1 MINLS
6 KVRKAPR
13 KAAARG
19 CAPHRLTKRLTCGL
33 LLLPLRRQLLHTRQ
47 QCCSRVS
54 GAHDVPAAAGVHFVC
69 GRHAVAEAV
78 AVFTR
83 RIQRVSA
90 DVRRAA
96 AAYADASQ
104 RLEEA
109 RTHAR

>member
-1 MINLS
+1 MINLN
-6 KVRKAPR
+6 KVRKAPQAR
-13 KAAARG
+13 QPRAAVL
-19 CAPHRLTKRLTCGL
+19 LTAHLCGL

-54 GAHDVPAAAGVHFVC
+54 GAHGVPAAAGVHFVC

-83 RIQRVSA
+83 SIQRVSA

>member
-6 KVRKAPR
+6 KVRKAPQA
-13 KAAARG
+13 KAAERG
-19 CAPHRLTKRLTCGL
+19 GAPHLCGL

-54 GAHDVPAAAGVHFVC
+54 GAHGVPAAAGVHFVC
-69 GRHAVAEAV
+69 GGHAVAEAV